1 MYCRNRLLFKQI
13 MPFCKAIR
21 PKPRQIPP
29 EWTPPMTS
37 PQTLEAFFA
46 ELAEASGRAILPWF
60 RTGTR
65 TDNKAEGGA
74 FDPVTEGDRAAERA
88 IRDLIAAR
96 FPDHAIRGEEYGRAN
111 AGAEHEWIIDPIDG
125 TRGFICGLPTWG
137 TLVGLMRGTQ
147 AVYGMMNQPHVRE
160 RFTGD
165 GSTAHIHSAEGVT
178 RLQSR
183 RGRALGQALL
193 ATTSPAIITGADGEA
208 YRRLESRC
216 RLARYGTDCYAYA
229 MLAAGQI
236 DLVCETGLK
245 SYDIMPLIPII
256 EGAGGV
262 VTTWDGGPAHE
273 GGRIL
278 AAGSS
283 ELHAEAMAALQS

>member
-1 MYCRNRLLFKQI
+1 
-13 MPFCKAIR
+13 
-21 PKPRQIPP
+21 
-29 EWTPPMTS
+29 MTDL
-37 PQTLEAFFA
+37 PGLEAFFHA
-46 ELAEASGRAILPWF
+46 LAEASGRAILPWF
-60 RTGTR
+60 RTGVR
-65 TDNKAEGGA
+65 TDNKAEEGS

-88 IRDLIAAR
+88 IRDLIAER
-96 FPDHAIRGEEYGRAN
+96 YPDHAIRGEEYGASN
-111 AGAEHEWIIDPIDG
+111 AGALHEWIIDPIDG

-137 TLVGLMRGTQ
+137 TLVGLMRGDT
-147 AVYGMMNQPHVRE
+147 AVYGMMNQPYVGE

-165 GSTAHIHSAEGVT
+165 GTAAWLHNPTGAVALT
-178 RLQSR
+178 SR
-183 RGRALGQALL
+183 KGRTLGQALL

-208 YRRLESRC
+208 YRRLESRV

-245 SYDIMPLIPII
+245 SYDIMPLVPII

-262 VTTWDGGPAHE
+262 VTTWDGGRAHE

-278 AAGSS
+278 AAGSR
-283 ELHAEAMAALQS
+283 ELHAEAMAILAG

>member
-1 MYCRNRLLFKQI
+1 
-13 MPFCKAIR
+13 
-21 PKPRQIPP
+21 
-29 EWTPPMTS
+29 MT
-37 PQTLEAFFA
+37 TLADIEAFFA
-46 ELAEASGRAILPWF
+46 ELADASGRAILPWF
-60 RTGTR
+60 RIGTGTE
-65 TDNKAEGGA
+65 NKADGGA
-74 FDPVTEGDRAAERA
+74 FDPVTEGDKAGERA
-88 IRDLIAAR
+88 IRELIAGR
-96 FPDHAIRGEEYGRAN
+96 FPDHAIRGEEYGLAN

-137 TLVGLMRGTQ
+137 TLVGLMRGGE
-147 AVYGMMNQPHVRE
+147 AVYGMMNQPHVGE

-165 GSTAHIHSAEGVT
+165 GRTAHIHASAG
-178 RLQSR
+178 SR
-183 RGRALGQALL
+183 TLRVRGGRKLGDALL
-193 ATTSPAIITGADGEA
+193 ATTSPSIITGADGGA
-208 YRRLESRC
+208 YRRLEARA

-262 VTTWDGGPAHE
+262 VTTWEGGRAHE

-278 AAGSS
+278 AAGSA
-283 ELHAEAMAALQS
+283 ELHAEALGVLAA

>member
-1 MYCRNRLLFKQI
+1 
-13 MPFCKAIR
+13 
-21 PKPRQIPP
+21 
-29 EWTPPMTS
+29 MTE
-37 PQTLEAFFA
+37 PVDLESFFA
-46 ELAEASGRAILPWF
+46 DLAEASGRAILPWF
-60 RTGTR
+60 RAGTQ
-65 TDNKAEGGA
+65 TDNKGDDLA

-88 IRDLIAAR
+88 IRALIAAR
-96 FPDHAIRGEEYGRAN
+96 FPDHAIRGEEYGLSN
-111 AGAEHEWIIDPIDG
+111 AGATHEWIIDPIDG

-137 TLVGLMRGTQ
+137 TLVGLMRGDH

-165 GSTAHIHSAEGVT
+165 GRTAHLHSANGT
-178 RLQSR
+178 SLLKARG
-183 RGRALGQALL
+183 GRALGQALL

-208 YRRLESRC
+208 YRRLEASV

-262 VTTWDGGPAHE
+262 VTTWDGGRAHE

-278 AAGSS
+278 AAGSA
-283 ELHAEAMAALQS
+283 ELHAEAMAVLAQ

>member
-1 MYCRNRLLFKQI
+1 MSAPSDLDL
-13 MPFCKAIR
+13 
-21 PKPRQIPP
+21 
-29 EWTPPMTS
+29 
-37 PQTLEAFFA
+37 FFA

-60 RTGTR
+60 RIGAGTE
-65 TDNKAEGGA
+65 NKAEGGA
-74 FDPVTEGDRAAERA
+74 FDPVTEGDKAGERA
-88 IRDLIAAR
+88 IRELIARR
-96 FPDHAIRGEEYGRAN
+96 FPDHAIRGEEYGLAN

-137 TLVGLMRGTQ
+137 TLVGLMRGGE
-147 AVYGMMNQPHVRE
+147 AVYGMMNQPHVGE

-165 GSTAHIHSAEGVT
+165 GRTAHVRTSAGM
-178 RLQSR
+178 RPLKARSG
-183 RGRALGQALL
+183 RGLAEALL
-193 ATTSPAIITGADGEA
+193 ATTSPAIITGGDGEA
-208 YRRLESRC
+208 YRRLEARV

-245 SYDIMPLIPII
+245 SYDIMPLIPVI

-262 VTTWDGGPAHE
+262 VTTWEGGRAHE

-278 AAGSS
+278 AAGSR
-283 ELHAEAMAALQS
+283 ELHAAALAALRG

>member
-1 MYCRNRLLFKQI
+1 M
-13 MPFCKAIR
+13 MSAPV
-21 PKPRQIPP
+21 IPDD
-29 EWTPPMTS
+29 
-37 PQTLEAFFA
+37 LEAFFA
-46 ELAEASGRAILPWF
+46 ELARVSGEAVLPFFRIGIDTADKSGGA
-60 RTGTR
+60 
-65 TDNKAEGGA
+65 A

-96 FPDHAIRGEEYGRAN
+96 FPDHAIRGEEYGLSN
-111 AGAEHEWIIDPIDG
+111 AGAALEWIIDPIDG

-137 TLVGLMRGTQ
+137 TLVGLMHGRE
-147 AVYGMMNQPHVRE
+147 AVYGMMNQPHVGE

-165 GSTAHIHSAEGVT
+165 GRTAAVHGPSG
-178 RLQSR
+178 SR
-183 RGRALGQALL
+183 RLRARQGRSLAEALL

-208 YRRLESRC
+208 YRRLEGRC

-262 VTTWDGGPAHE
+262 VTTWDGGPAHD

-278 AAGSS
+278 AAGSRG
-283 ELHAEAMAALQS
+283 LHAEAMAVLAG